1 MNLQKKTIYIILV
14 IFCIN
19 AFLVFAYYKF
29 YLIEKINNNIVEVS
43 IKYESEISSFI
54 KEIEE
59 ASENNI
65 KEICTSI
72 TNKYNSFLII
82 KDENNKII
90 CSNEKSEKNRPFYIS
105 SRIIERENGF
115 YTLNYYDTTN
125 TNVSS
130 FLVIRNFILYELVIS
145 IIIIIVAFF
154 LTKFNVISPIT
165 KLQKELKNYKIGII
179 PKKRK
184 IKNSF
189 DEIQNNFI
197 ELIDKL
203 EEEKIKQNRI
213 IASISHDIK
222 TPLTSIMGYAS
233 RLGSAKLS
241 EDVKKNYIKKIYNKS
256 VSLKEIVDEFDD
268 YLSCNISDTLKLK
281 NYNLEE
287 VLKELEKDYKEDLKE
302 KNIDFIIKNYPKN
315 KTITVDI
322 LKLKRVFSNIIT
334 NSVNHFE
341 SKCGII
347 KVECK
352 NSKNYYEFII
362 SDNAGGVREENI
374 NKIFE
379 PLFTTDPSRKIS
391 GLGLSICKEIIEI
404 HKGNIYAKN
413 NEIGGLSIYFT
424 INKNINK
431 RTE

>member
-43 IKYESEISSFI
+43 LKYESEISSFI

-241 EDVKKNYIKKIYNKS
+241 EDVKKN
-256 VSLKEIVDEFDD
+256 
-268 YLSCNISDTLKLK
+268 
-281 NYNLEE
+281 
-287 VLKELEKDYKEDLKE
+287 
-302 KNIDFIIKNYPKN
+302 
-315 KTITVDI
+315 
-322 LKLKRVFSNIIT
+322 
-334 NSVNHFE
+334 
-341 SKCGII
+341 
-347 KVECK
+347 
-352 NSKNYYEFII
+352 
-362 SDNAGGVREENI
+362 
-374 NKIFE
+374 
-379 PLFTTDPSRKIS
+379 
-391 GLGLSICKEIIEI
+391 
-404 HKGNIYAKN
+404 
-413 NEIGGLSIYFT
+413 
-424 INKNINK
+424 
-431 RTE
+431 